1 MKTEKIYENDNMIF
15 CSGVT
20 HKTVDRIREKHG
32 VMYVQ
37 TRCGQIKHLLYLD
50 IVL

>member
-1 MKTEKIYENDNMIF
+1 MKTGKIYENDNMIF
-15 CSGVT
+15 CFGVT
-20 HKTVDRIREKHG
+20 HETISRMSENHG

-37 TRCGQIKHLLYLD
+37 TRCGQIKYLLYLD